1 MRQQRWFRIAALAVA
16 LFVINV
22 IARLVIRFS
31 SDSAD
36 DSASGF
42 ASIAMFTVIA
52 LVLAVLT
59 FIRSQRVKPGDWLPD
74 VGFGALAGLA
84 LTVLVGP
91 FVSGESPFEGGAD
104 NFFAQ
109 VWLFA
114 ACGIAGT
121 LIGYWVAVMLGRDHR
136 SRALKA
142 FTQARTER
150 PRRVVGR
157 R

>member
-1 MRQQRWFRIAALAVA
+1 MRQQRWFRITALAVA
-16 LFVINV
+16 LFAVNV

-31 SDSAD
+31 DDSAD
-36 DSASGF
+36 GGASGL

-52 LVLAVLT
+52 LILGVLT
-59 FIRSQRVKPGDWLPD
+59 FLRSQRVKPSAWLPD
-74 VGFGALAGLA
+74 VGFGALAGMA
-84 LTVLVGP
+84 LIVLVGP
-91 FVSGESPFEGGAD
+91 FVSGDGPFEGGAG

-109 VWLFA
+109 IWLFIG
-114 ACGIAGT
+114 CAGAGG
-121 LIGYWVAVMLGRDHR
+121 LIGYWVAVMLGRDYR

-142 FTQARTER
+142 FTQARSDR